1 MTANYTVI
9 WDRKALA
16 EFKAIL
22 VYLNNQS
29 SIASEIVKLKIFKQL
44 TLIQINP
51 RLAETDKLKSEPNL
65 NFHAFVVFSYRLTY
79 QIVEEQN
86 LIRIVRIR
94 HTSKEP
100 LYY

>member
-1 MTANYTVI
+1 M
-9 WDRKALA
+9 
-16 EFKAIL
+16 
-22 VYLNNQS
+22 
-29 SIASEIVKLKIFKQL
+29 
-44 TLIQINP
+44 
-51 RLAETDKLKSEPNL
+51 
-65 NFHAFVVFSYRLTY
+65 NFHVFVVFSYRLTY

>member
-44 TLIQINP
+44 TLI
-51 RLAETDKLKSEPNL
+51 
-65 NFHAFVVFSYRLTY
+65 
-79 QIVEEQN
+79 
-86 LIRIVRIR
+86 
-94 HTSKEP
+94 
-100 LYY
+100 